1 MWVGIGA
8 SAGGLESITNL
19 CQALPPNAAAIYIV
33 AQHLSPRHKSM
44 LSELVQ
50 RKIKLKVKTITSSVT
65 PVPNTIYIT
74 PPQRDVIVRD
84 GKIVLL
90 KASDE
95 VIPKPSVNTLFQ
107 SLAEE
112 YKDHAIGV
120 VLSGTGSDG
129 AIGVKAIRAA
139 GGITFAESA
148 DTAKYS
154 GMPDAA
160 RETQCVD
167 FTMTPPEIAAQLGKV
182 AEHLLKGSPGKAVPE
197 ESKDSFNRLMSL
209 VQRECGLSFNQ
220 YKKATLKRRIERR
233 MLAVGVTNF
242 DKYVDHA
249 EANPQEAKSLFK
261 DILISV
267 TNFFRDRDA
276 FTAVEKPIVELLR
289 STPPGDPIRIWSV
302 GCATGEE
309 PYSLAMMLAEAC
321 GGIEKFAER
330 NLRIFATDVDEHA
343 LSIGRRGVYAEAT
356 MADMPPA
363 YVKKYF
369 ERKKDKFEVIKPLRE
384 VILFAQHNIIE
395 DPPFQRVDVISC
407 RNLLIYFEPKLQ
419 EKIYNVFHYSLND
432 RGLLFLGKSESTTH
446 VSSMFRTV
454 DAKNKV
460 FEKKAHTQGRAAN
473 RFLTFRQSSV
483 RKREGS
489 NRDDSLPQ
497 LHESLV
503 KHLGEASILVDE
515 SLNIERIFGDVTPFF
530 TIADSRPTWNLAE
543 IIGEAHRQ
551 EVRALCYKALR
562 SGNVETSVVRKS
574 RIDGKMVFTRIRV
587 YPLTWND
594 RNQRYTLVSF
604 MRDHGPTAKQPAR
617 KETGGARVKVL
628 EEELATAKEHLQTLI
643 EELETS
649 NEELQSTNEELQSS
663 NEELQSSNEE
673 LETTN
678 EELQSTN
685 EELLTTNDELHAKTV
700 ELEKTSTQLLN
711 IKNSLEFPLLVV
723 DMGGKI
729 LRANRKAREFF
740 HSSLIDESVNT
751 IANVAAGSG
760 TLTDIIEQVTKTGRP
775 AKPNVKLSGYV
786 FCAHITPFRNSH
798 DRTEGVII
806 SFIDMTEDLA
816 RKKELEESRRRAE
829 AANVAKAEFLASMS
843 HEIRTPLNAI
853 YGVGEILRTNMDNPE
868 RREKLLTVLSNSTR
882 TLTALLDDVLDFS
895 KLEAGKLQLDLSIM
909 SIQEL
914 VSKAVS
920 IHSVKAAESGLKLRA
935 VVSKSIPDYVV
946 GDATRIT
953 QIISNLL
960 SNAIKFT
967 DSGTVTLSVDAR
979 EVDDHIRVGIDV
991 SDTGIGMSKE
1001 QQGSLFQKFSQ
1012 GDSSVARKYGGT
1024 GLGLAIVKELTLLMN
1039 GDITVDSAPGKGTR
1053 FRVELDLGRTNVRP
1067 DKEASEKVQPLFKDG
1082 RHAAVNRM
1090 LVVEDNPDNRLL
1102 LKMYLDDLGCEADL
1116 HTSVADGLRAM
1127 QQRDYS
1133 VLLLDIQIGQET
1145 GFDFVNRM
1153 NDLIHKGAIR
1163 TRPTIV
1169 AVTAHVHEEIRK
1181 RCEEAGMEAYL
1192 TKPLN
1197 KSTLRKTLV
1206 PYLKQAH

>member
-1 MWVGIGA
+1 MAKRNDAPASSAGKSKSGCVWVGIGA
-8 SAGGLESITNL
+8 SAGGLESITSL
-19 CQALPPNAAAIYIV
+19 CQALPQNTAAIYIV

-65 PVPNTIYIT
+65 PTPNTIYIT
-74 PPQRDVIVRD
+74 PPQRDVVVRD

-112 YKDHAIGV
+112 YKDRVIGI

-129 AIGVKAIRAA
+129 ALGVKAIRAA

-148 DTAKYS
+148 DSAKYS

-167 FTMTPPEIAAQLGKV
+167 FTMTPPEIAAQIAKV
-182 AEHLLKGSPGKAVPE
+182 ADHLLKGSPGRAVPE
-197 ESKDSFNRLMSL
+197 ESKDSFNRLMAL
-209 VQRECGLSFNQ
+209 VQRECGMSFNQ
-220 YKKATLKRRIERR
+220 YKKATLKRRIDRR
-233 MLAVGVTNF
+233 MLAVGVANF
-242 DKYVDHA
+242 DKYVEYA
-249 EANPQEAKSLFK
+249 EANPQEAKLLFK

-276 FTAVEKPIVELLR
+276 FGTVEKPIVELLKA
-289 STPPGDPIRIWSV
+289 TPPGDPIRIWSV

-309 PYSLAMMLAEAC
+309 PYSLAILLAEAC
-321 GGIEKFAER
+321 GGIEKFMER
-330 NLRIFATDVDEHA
+330 NLRIFATDVDENA

-369 ERKKDKFEVIKPLRE
+369 ERTKDKFEVIKPLRE

-395 DPPFQRVDVISC
+395 DPPFQRIDVISC

-446 VSSMFRTV
+446 VSTLFKTV
-454 DAKNKV
+454 DARNKI

-473 RFLTFRQSSV
+473 RFLTFRQGSLK
-483 RKREGS
+483 RKESPG
-489 NRDDSLPQ
+489 RDESLPQ

-515 SLNIERIFGDVTPFF
+515 SLNIERVFGDVTPFV

-543 IIGEAHRQ
+543 IIGDAHKQ

-562 SGNVETSVVRKS
+562 GGNVETSVVRKN

-594 RNQRYTLVSF
+594 RNQRYTLVCF
-604 MRDHGPTAKQPAR
+604 QRDHGPMTKQPAR
-617 KETGGARVKVL
+617 KEAGGQRVKLL

-685 EELLTTNDELHAKTV
+685 EELLTTNDELHAKTS

-723 DMGGKI
+723 DMNGII

-740 HSSLIDESVNT
+740 HASLIDESVKS
-751 IANVAAGSG
+751 IANVAVGQG
-760 TLTDIIEQVTKTGRP
+760 KLTDIIEQVVKTGRP
-775 AKPNVKLSGYV
+775 AKPDVKLGGYM

-798 DRTEGVII
+798 DRIEGVII
-806 SFIDMTEDLA
+806 SFIDMTEELA

-853 YGVGEILRTNMDNPE
+853 YGVGEILRTNMDKPE

-882 TLTALLDDVLDFS
+882 ALTALLDDILDFS
-895 KLEAGKLQLDLSIM
+895 KLEAGKLQLDLALLSV
-909 SIQEL
+909 QDL
-914 VSKAVS
+914 VARAVS
-920 IHSVKAAESGLKLRA
+920 IHSVKAAESGLKLRSIVA
-935 VVSKSIPDYVV
+935 KAIPDFVV
-946 GDATRIT
+946 GDPTRIT

-967 DSGTVTLSVDAR
+967 DRGSVTLSVDAH
-979 EVDDHIRVGIDV
+979 EMEDRVRLSIDV

-1001 QQGSLFQKFSQ
+1001 Q
-1012 GDSSVARKYGGT
+1012 
-1024 GLGLAIVKELTLLMN
+1024 
-1039 GDITVDSAPGKGTR
+1039 
-1053 FRVELDLGRTNVRP
+1053 
-1067 DKEASEKVQPLFKDG
+1067 
-1082 RHAAVNRM
+1082 
-1090 LVVEDNPDNRLL
+1090 
-1102 LKMYLDDLGCEADL
+1102 
-1116 HTSVADGLRAM
+1116 
-1127 QQRDYS
+1127 
-1133 VLLLDIQIGQET
+1133 
-1145 GFDFVNRM
+1145 
-1153 NDLIHKGAIR
+1153 
-1163 TRPTIV
+1163 
-1169 AVTAHVHEEIRK
+1169 
-1181 RCEEAGMEAYL
+1181 
-1192 TKPLN
+1192 
-1197 KSTLRKTLV
+1197 
-1206 PYLKQAH
+1206 